1 MTFWKRLKESKAVKN
16 KVINCLILLLPSSP
30 VPATEPET
38 KQKPEWVTYHSAILA
53 NRISLWMKHNETSSY
68 ASLKNREAWQMP
80 SWIQGLKFYTKKKF
94 RMFLPLHL
102 YHPTLI

>member
-38 KQKPEWVTYHSAILA
+38 KQKPE
-53 NRISLWMKHNETSSY
+53 
-68 ASLKNREAWQMP
+68 
-80 SWIQGLKFYTKKKF
+80 
-94 RMFLPLHL
+94 
-102 YHPTLI
+102 